1 MMKEKSKNPL
11 YVVNGKEV
19 EEASGLIDFIL
30 KKFNLEPA
38 INFFNM
44 LFEMLLEQ
52 VNSYPMLVA
61 VKEFIDLIM
70 KRVELFRALSIL

>member
-1 MMKEKSKNPL
+1 MTDKTKNPL

-19 EEASGLIDFIL
+19 EEASGIIDFIL

-38 INFFNM
+38 INFLNM
-44 LFEMLLEQ
+44 LIEMLLEQ
-52 VNSYPMLVA
+52 INSYPMLVA

-70 KRVELFRALSIL
+70 KRIELFRTLSIL

>member
-1 MMKEKSKNPL
+1 MENKTKNPL
-11 YVVNGKEV
+11 YVVSGKEV

-44 LFEMLLEQ
+44 IIEMLLEQ
-52 VNSYPMLVA
+52 INSYPMLVA
-61 VKEFIDLIM
+61 AREFIDLIL
-70 KRVELFRALSIL
+70 KRVELFRSLSIL